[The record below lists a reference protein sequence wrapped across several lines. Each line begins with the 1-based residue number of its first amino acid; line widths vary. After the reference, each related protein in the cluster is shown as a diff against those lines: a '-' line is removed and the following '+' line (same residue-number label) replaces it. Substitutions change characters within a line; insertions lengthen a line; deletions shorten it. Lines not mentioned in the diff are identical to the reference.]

1 MFLRTSIVAVVAS
14 LALAA
19 GCSSPKKSDAAEKP
33 DASGARAAG
42 AEDARPIKKK
52 QPDKPWTTAFGE
64 KAALVGDEVT
74 IEGPPGLLEHVLVL
88 QNSEFFTHEERAT
101 PDGFLQLTAVKPDV
115 GGAPPIRLRIDA
127 WTIDAMVSVRVLE
140 RPGEVPVVVQ
150 VSGEAWYKPLA
161 GDGEQ
166 RSAVLRFVGQ
176 RP

>member
-19 GCSSPKKSDAAEKP
+19 GCSSPKESE
-33 DASGARAAG
+33 ASGARAPAA
-42 AEDARPIKKK
+42 AEDSRPIKKK
-52 QPDKPWTTAFGE
+52 QPDKPWTTAFSE

-74 IEGPPGLLEHVLVL
+74 IEGPPGLLAHVLVL
-88 QNSEFFTHEERAT
+88 QNSEFFTHDERAT
-101 PDGFLQLTAVKPDV
+101 PDGFLQLTAVRPDV

-127 WTIDAMVSVRVLE
+127 WTIDALVSVRVLE
-140 RPGEVPVVVQ
+140 RPGEGPVIVQ
-150 VSGEAWYKPLA
+150 VSGEAWYKPLV
-161 GDGEQ
+161 GDAEQ